1 MSSSSFCE
9 PGIRELLPAARTIP
23 PTGSS
28 AAASRSKGGRVDR
41 IHSTSMPARIAT
53 SAKLRR
59 RVPSPSTRRSLRPIN
74 GDRSGTSSGRP
85 TTATERQSLRAATC
99 WSPASRSLPR
109 TTMECGP
116 SGSRYVRPR
125 TGRSM
130 SPMTKTTSR
139 AWQTGPGLLSV
150 EVPILGAHVDSSGGL
165 HLAFER
171 AKAMGAEAI
180 QVHPTPPGFWGSP
193 KIDETRIAT
202 FKEAA
207 AKHGNPPFYFH
218 AVYLIN
224 LAGDDPTLR
233 QRSESTL
240 AGYLKAADELGVD
253 GVIFHTGSH
262 KRAGFEA
269 RLPSITEHLKHVLE
283 RADPKSARLLIEHN
297 AGLGGCVGARFE
309 EIAQMMSA
317 LDDDPRVG
325 VCFDTCHAF
334 ASGYD
339 ERTPAEVKKTI
350 DELDRALKLSRVDV
364 IHCNDSV
371 TGLGSNRDRH
381 ANIGTGQ
388 IGEAGFRALL
398 REPRLAKLP
407 FILEVPGAGGG
418 PDAEQ
423 VAVLKELAG

>member
-1 MSSSSFCE
+1 
-9 PGIRELLPAARTIP
+9 
-23 PTGSS
+23 
-28 AAASRSKGGRVDR
+28 
-41 IHSTSMPARIAT
+41 
-53 SAKLRR
+53 
-59 RVPSPSTRRSLRPIN
+59 
-74 GDRSGTSSGRP
+74 
-85 TTATERQSLRAATC
+85 
-99 WSPASRSLPR
+99 
-109 TTMECGP
+109 
-116 SGSRYVRPR
+116 
-125 TGRSM
+125 
-130 SPMTKTTSR
+130 
-139 AWQTGPGLLSV
+139 
-150 EVPILGAHVDSSGGL
+150 
-165 HLAFER
+165 
-171 AKAMGAEAI
+171 MGADAI

-193 KIDETRIAT
+193 KLDDNRIAT

-207 AKHGNPPFYFH
+207 AKHRHPPFYFH

-240 AGYLKAADELGVD
+240 AGYLKAADELGIE

-262 KRAGFEA
+262 KGAGFEA
-269 RLPSITEHLKHVLE
+269 RLPSITEHIKHVLE
-283 RADPKSARLLIEHN
+283 RADPKSARLLIENN

-309 EIAQMMSA
+309 EIAQMLSA
-317 LDDDPRVG
+317 LDDDPRVS

-339 ERTPAEVKKTI
+339 ERTTADVTKTV
-350 DELDRALKLSRVDV
+350 DELDRVIGLRRVEV

-388 IGEAGFRALL
+388 IGEDGFRALL
-398 REPRLAKLP
+398 HEPRFAKLP

-423 VAVLKELAG
+423 VATLKRLAAQEAKR

>member
-1 MSSSSFCE
+1 
-9 PGIRELLPAARTIP
+9 
-23 PTGSS
+23 
-28 AAASRSKGGRVDR
+28 
-41 IHSTSMPARIAT
+41 MP
-53 SAKLRR
+53 
-59 RVPSPSTRRSLRPIN
+59 V
-74 GDRSGTSSGRP
+74 
-85 TTATERQSLRAATC
+85 
-99 WSPASRSLPR
+99 
-109 TTMECGP
+109 
-116 SGSRYVRPR
+116 
-125 TGRSM
+125 
-130 SPMTKTTSR
+130 
-139 AWQTGPGLLSV
+139 
-150 EVPILGAHVDSSGGL
+150 LGAHVDSSGGL

-171 AKAMGAEAI
+171 ARAMGADAI

-193 KIDETRIAT
+193 KLDETRIAT

-207 AKHGNPPFYFH
+207 VKHGRPPFYFH

-262 KRAGFEA
+262 KGAGFEA
-269 RLPSITEHLKHVLE
+269 RLPSITEHIRKVLE
-283 RADPKSARLLIEHN
+283 RADPKTARLLIENN
-297 AGLGGCVGARFE
+297 AGLGGCVGAKFE
-309 EIAQMMSA
+309 EIRQMLEA
-317 LDDDPRVG
+317 LDNDPRVG

-339 ERTPAEVKKTI
+339 ERTKADVTKTV
-350 DELDRALKLSRVDV
+350 DELDSVIGMKRVEV

-388 IGEAGFRALL
+388 IGEDGFRALL
-398 REPRLAKLP
+398 HEPRFAKLP

-423 VAVLKELAG
+423 VATLKRLAG

>member
-1 MSSSSFCE
+1 MA
-9 PGIRELLPAARTIP
+9 IR
-23 PTGSS
+23 
-28 AAASRSKGGRVDR
+28 
-41 IHSTSMPARIAT
+41 
-53 SAKLRR
+53 
-59 RVPSPSTRRSLRPIN
+59 
-74 GDRSGTSSGRP
+74 
-85 TTATERQSLRAATC
+85 
-99 WSPASRSLPR
+99 
-109 TTMECGP
+109 
-116 SGSRYVRPR
+116 
-125 TGRSM
+125 
-130 SPMTKTTSR
+130 
-139 AWQTGPGLLSV
+139 
-150 EVPILGAHVDSSGGL
+150 GAHVDSSGGL
-165 HLAFER
+165 YLAFER

-180 QVHPTPPGFWGSP
+180 QVHPTPLGFWESR
-193 KIDETRIAT
+193 KLDENRIAT

-207 AKHGNPPFYFH
+207 AQHGRPPSYLP

-224 LAGDDPTLR
+224 LAGADPTLR

-262 KRAGFEA
+262 KGAGFEA

-283 RADPKSARLLIEHN
+283 RASPKSARLLIENN
-297 AGLGGCVGARFE
+297 AGLGGCVGAKFE
-309 EIAQMMSA
+309 EIAEMLSA
-317 LDDDPRVG
+317 LDGDPRVS

-339 ERTPAEVKKTI
+339 ERTAAEVKKTI
-350 DELDRALKLSRVDV
+350 DQLDRVVGLKRVEV

-388 IGEAGFRALL
+388 IGEEGFRALL
-398 REPRLAKLP
+398 HEPRLAKLP

-423 VAVLKELAG
+423 VAVLRRLAG

>member
-1 MSSSSFCE
+1 
-9 PGIRELLPAARTIP
+9 
-23 PTGSS
+23 
-28 AAASRSKGGRVDR
+28 
-41 IHSTSMPARIAT
+41 MP
-53 SAKLRR
+53 K
-59 RVPSPSTRRSLRPIN
+59 
-74 GDRSGTSSGRP
+74 
-85 TTATERQSLRAATC
+85 
-99 WSPASRSLPR
+99 
-109 TTMECGP
+109 
-116 SGSRYVRPR
+116 
-125 TGRSM
+125 
-130 SPMTKTTSR
+130 
-139 AWQTGPGLLSV
+139 
-150 EVPILGAHVDSSGGL
+150 LGAHVDSSGGL

-171 AKAMGAEAI
+171 AAAMGAEAI

-193 KIDETRIAT
+193 KLDEDRIAK

-207 AKHGNPPFYFH
+207 AKHGHPPFYFH

-224 LAGDDPTLR
+224 LAGDDPAMR

-240 AGYLKAADELGVD
+240 AGYLKAADDLGID

-262 KRAGFEA
+262 KGAGFEA
-269 RLPSITEHLKHVLE
+269 RLPNIVEHLKHVMD
-283 RADPKSARLLIEHN
+283 RADPKVSRLLIENN

-309 EIAQMMSA
+309 EISEMLVA
-317 LDDDPRVG
+317 LGDPRAT

-339 ERTPAEVKKTI
+339 ERTVADVSRTL
-350 DELDRALKLSRVDV
+350 DELDRVVGMKHVEV

-388 IGEAGFRALL
+388 IGEEGFRAML

-423 VAVLKELAG
+423 VEVLKRLAGR

>member
-1 MSSSSFCE
+1 M
-9 PGIRELLPAARTIP
+9 
-23 PTGSS
+23 
-28 AAASRSKGGRVDR
+28 
-41 IHSTSMPARIAT
+41 
-53 SAKLRR
+53 
-59 RVPSPSTRRSLRPIN
+59 
-74 GDRSGTSSGRP
+74 
-85 TTATERQSLRAATC
+85 
-99 WSPASRSLPR
+99 
-109 TTMECGP
+109 
-116 SGSRYVRPR
+116 
-125 TGRSM
+125 
-130 SPMTKTTSR
+130 
-139 AWQTGPGLLSV
+139 
-150 EVPILGAHVDSSGGL
+150 DSSGGL

-193 KIDETRIAT
+193 KLDENRIAA

-207 AKHGNPPFYFH
+207 AKHSHPPFYFH

-240 AGYLKAADELGVD
+240 AGYLKAADELGVN

-262 KRAGFEA
+262 KGAGFEA
-269 RLPSITEHLKHVLE
+269 RLPSITEHLQHVLE
-283 RADPKSARLLIEHN
+283 RADPKSARLLIENN

-309 EIAQMMSA
+309 EIAQMLKA
-317 LDDDPRVG
+317 LDDDPRIS

-339 ERTPAEVKKTI
+339 ERTTDDVARTV
-350 DELDRALKLSRVDV
+350 DELDRVIGLQRVEV

-388 IGEAGFRALL
+388 IGADGFRALL
-398 REPRLAKLP
+398 HERRLAKLP

-423 VAVLKELAG
+423 VATLKRLAA

>member
-1 MSSSSFCE
+1 
-9 PGIRELLPAARTIP
+9 
-23 PTGSS
+23 
-28 AAASRSKGGRVDR
+28 
-41 IHSTSMPARIAT
+41 MP
-53 SAKLRR
+53 L
-59 RVPSPSTRRSLRPIN
+59 
-74 GDRSGTSSGRP
+74 
-85 TTATERQSLRAATC
+85 
-99 WSPASRSLPR
+99 
-109 TTMECGP
+109 
-116 SGSRYVRPR
+116 
-125 TGRSM
+125 
-130 SPMTKTTSR
+130 
-139 AWQTGPGLLSV
+139 
-150 EVPILGAHVDSSGGL
+150 LGAHVDSSGGL

-193 KIDETRIAT
+193 KLDETRIAN

-207 AKHGNPPFYFH
+207 AKHGHPPFYFH

-224 LAGDDPTLR
+224 LAGDDTTLR

-262 KRAGFEA
+262 KGAGFEK
-269 RLPSITEHLKHVLE
+269 RLPQITEHLKHVLD
-283 RADPKSARLLIEHN
+283 RADPKSARLLIENN
-297 AGLGGCVGARFE
+297 AGLGGCVGAKFE
-309 EIAQMMSA
+309 EIRQMLDA
-317 LDDDPRVG
+317 LDNDKRVA

-339 ERTPAEVKKTI
+339 ERNPAEVKKTI
-350 DELDRALKLSRVDV
+350 DALVNVIGLDRVPV
-364 IHCNDSV
+364 IHANDSV

-381 ANIGTGQ
+381 ANIGEGQ

-398 REPRLAKLP
+398 HEPRLAKLP

-423 VAVLKELAG
+423 VKVLRRLAA